1 MCISLYGG
9 TREQGR
15 DVGSP
20 YHPASLQLLDTWPG
34 LSMLSGLIDVFPAL
48 VLCFLKLRA
57 TFNLASPWKEASST
71 SLLALSEYGV
81 VMTEATCAS
90 S

>member
-1 MCISLYGG
+1 MCEYPVYMEVQV
-9 TREQGR
+9 EQGR

-20 YHPASLQLLDTWPG
+20 LHPASLQLLDTWPG
-34 LSMLSGLIDVFPAL
+34 LSTLSGLTGVYPAL

-57 TFNLASPWKEASST
+57 IFNLPGPWEEASST
-71 SLLALSEYGV
+71 FQPFGM
-81 VMTEATCAS
+81 VMAEATCAS